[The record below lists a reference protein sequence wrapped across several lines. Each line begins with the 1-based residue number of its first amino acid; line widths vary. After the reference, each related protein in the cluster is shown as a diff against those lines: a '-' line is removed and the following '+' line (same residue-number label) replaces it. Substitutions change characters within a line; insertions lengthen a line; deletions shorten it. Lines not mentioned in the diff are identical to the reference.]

1 MASGLDAVPSA
12 LAPHQSSVIDIGTA
26 LSGGGVSTSLAG
38 SGSSALLSRSSVVDA
53 HLNSNSCARHNS
65 RSDRVLRL
73 RRSYALSRD
82 SHHAGLMEGQSLSQL
97 RHSGGYGRKHPL
109 SRSLPS
115 LGHVG
120 NGVTEGGGCAGRG
133 QDFDL
138 HLGQE
143 LSAICYFTA
152 NTALYLQST

>member
-120 NGVTEGGGCAGRG
+120 NRRDRGRRLRRPRAGLRPAPR
-133 QDFDL
+133 
-138 HLGQE
+138 QE